1 MGSKKFTF
9 VELHLD
15 GNTQFGP
22 KTISDGLPIG
32 DSEETESEDREEEAV
47 AADEE
52 GGKSSAIGAVIGLV
66 ALVALAVAV
75 KKRRGNDDEGA
86 EGYDEPEIITS

>member
-9 VELHLD
+9 IELHLD

-22 KTISDGLPIG
+22 KTISDKLPIG
-32 DSEETESEDREEEAV
+32 DSEEAEHDEQDEEAV
-47 AADEE
+47 AGDEDS
-52 GGKSSAIGAVIGLV
+52 GKGSAIGALIGLI
-66 ALVALAVAV
+66 ALVAIAVAV
-75 KKRRGNDDEGA
+75 KKRRGSDDEGT